1 MEFSSPKIKRAL
13 AFSQRKLF
21 LYFANE
27 TFKKIFL
34 YFRRELFELKNL
46 KSHFKKIILFSEM
59 EISIS
64 TIKKAFLIY
73 QEGICNFF
81 F

>member
-13 AFSQRKLF
+13 AFSQRKL
-21 LYFANE
+21 
-27 TFKKIFL
+27 FL

-59 EISIS
+59 ELSIS
-64 TIKKAFLIY
+64 TIKKAFLMY